1 MKKYNFNSKQIVDHL
16 KANPLTADE
25 KKSLIMS
32 ESEVYKALGV
42 KQSDIADDKG
52 YLREDVDVQFDDDKL
67 VMEEQE
73 LLYHVA
79 AAMAKY
85 GKENISTG
93 EWDVHCYDGNVLAWN
108 SSIYTPNFC

>member
-1 MKKYNFNSKQIVDHL
+1 MKYNFNSKQIADYL

-25 KKSLIMS
+25 NKSLIMS

-42 KQSDIADDKG
+42 KQSDIADGEG
-52 YLREDVDVQFDDDKL
+52 YIKEGVEVQFDGDKL
-67 VMEEQE
+67 SFEEQE

-85 GKENISTG
+85 GEENISAG
-93 EWDVHCYDGNVLAWN
+93 EWDVHCYEGYVLAWN
-108 SSIYTPNFC
+108 SSIFTPTF